1 MGNSQ
6 RKVMQGIIPIK
17 TMEKKKTKT
26 DKTTG
31 NTGRVNITLT

>member
-17 TMEKKKTKT
+17 TMEKKETKT
-26 DKTTG
+26 DKTRMYTG
-31 NTGRVNITLT
+31 YSRYRR